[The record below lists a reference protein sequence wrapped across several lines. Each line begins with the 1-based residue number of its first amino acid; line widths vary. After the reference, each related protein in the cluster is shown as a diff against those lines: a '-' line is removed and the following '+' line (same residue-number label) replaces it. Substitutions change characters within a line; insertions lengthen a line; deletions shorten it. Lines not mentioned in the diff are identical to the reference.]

1 MVPKYNQKT
10 RFADYLFSDINGQ
23 QLIGVYEL
31 SLKSVILKPK
41 RDFRENE
48 IFSLRSDIIA
58 SVVKNHDGSV
68 VGEHSPIQ
76 YFELSLAGRGASV
89 LKVFDSKES
98 FTFADRSIVQ
108 FYIADL
114 KEKEVV
120 DIEFCVHFT
129 YRRKTCNG

>member
-23 QLIGVYEL
+23 QLVGVYEL
-31 SLKSVILKPK
+31 ALKSVILIPK
-41 RDFRENE
+41 REIRENE

-58 SVVKNHDGSV
+58 SAVKNHDGSV

-76 YFELSLAGRGASV
+76 YFELSFAGKNTSV
-89 LKVFDSKES
+89 LKVFDSKEL

-114 KEKEVV
+114 KEKKVV

>member
-58 SVVKNHDGSV
+58 SAVKNHDGSV

-76 YFELSLAGRGASV
+76 YFELSPAVRDVSV
-89 LKVFDSKES
+89 LKVFDSKEL

-108 FYIADL
+108 FYIANL
-114 KEKEVV
+114 KEKRVV

-129 YRRKTCNG
+129 YKKKTCNG

>member
-10 RFADYLFSDINGQ
+10 GYADYLFSDINGQ
-23 QLIGVYEL
+23 QIIGVYEL
-31 SLKSVILKPK
+31 SVKSVILKPK
-41 RDFRENE
+41 REIRENE

-58 SVVKNHDGSV
+58 SAVKNHDGRV

-76 YFELSLAGRGASV
+76 YFELSPAVRDVSV
-89 LKVFDSKES
+89 LKVFDSKEL

-108 FYIADL
+108 FYIANL
-114 KEKEVV
+114 KEKRVV

-129 YRRKTCNG
+129 YRKKTCNG